1 MASSILLDVGN
12 GELEII
18 VFEVNGNKYCINVLK
33 TKEIINL
40 VGIRSTT
47 STNKSVLG
55 ITNVRDQVM
64 TVVDLSYVL
73 DKKATDITQR
83 KMALV
88 CEFNKQQ
95 VMFAVDNIIGI
106 RRIKWSDI
114 TEPDSLLKSSL
125 AVGNI
130 LTETGILLMLDFEKI
145 VADISASENVYVKI
159 KDKMEMREER
169 GNKKIYIAE
178 DSRTIGELL
187 REVLSAAGYTQV
199 KTFNNGKE
207 VLEAIFKIKEEYGE
221 SFRQGVDL
229 LITDI
234 EMPILDGHTVTR
246 QIKEDD
252 VLRTLPV
259 VIFSS
264 LITDDLHHKGEKV
277 GADKQISKPQVN
289 ELVSALDKLL
299 FYKGLTNA

>member
-1 MASSILLDVGN
+1 MANSILLDVGN

-40 VGIRSTT
+40 SGIRGTASN
-47 STNKSVLG
+47 NKSVLG
-55 ITNVRDQVM
+55 ITSVRDQVM
-64 TVVDLSYVL
+64 TVVDLSYIL
-73 DKKATDITQR
+73 DKKETDINSH

-88 CEFNKQQ
+88 CEFNKQH

-114 TEPDSLLKSSL
+114 TEPDTLLRSSL

-130 LTETGILLMLDFEKI
+130 LTESGILLMLDFEKI

-159 KDKMEMREER
+159 KDKMEIRTER
-169 GNKKIYIAE
+169 ANKKIYIAE

-187 REVLSAAGYTQV
+187 REVLSAAGYTHV
-199 KTFNNGKE
+199 KNFNNGRD
-207 VLEAIFKIKEEYGE
+207 VLEEIFKVKEELGKNFHQ
-221 SFRQGVDL
+221 SIDL

-246 QIKEDD
+246 KIKEDE
-252 VLRTLPV
+252 VLRELPV

-264 LITDDLHHKGEKV
+264 LITADLHHKCEQV
-277 GADKQISKPQVN
+277 GADMQISKPQID